1 MEHNNGYYQDLV
13 MYELRTEKRDFDA
26 FVKITRMITNPC
38 ILAEQKVIID
48 RVMEGYYLIMVT
60 EAVMNAMKKVVN
72 FKDVQRVD
80 DVEGKYKEVMKKY
93 YPRWA

>member
-1 MEHNNGYYQDLV
+1 MEHNNGYYRDLV
-13 MYELRTEKRDFDA
+13 MYELRTEKGDFDA
-26 FVKITRMITNPC
+26 WATITRMINNPC

-48 RVMEGYYLIMVT
+48 RMIEGHYLIMVT
-60 EAVMNAMKKVVN
+60 EAVMDTMKKVVN

-80 DVEGKYKEVMKKY
+80 DTEGKYKELMKKY